1 MSGPLKGIK
10 VIDFTRVLAGPHF
23 TKILCDM
30 GAEVI
35 KIEHPE
41 SGDLSRLGPPFTKNF
56 SHYYVQQNIGKK
68 CISLDLNKKE
78 GKDIVEKLIKKADIV
93 AENFRPGTLAAFNL
107 DYNKVKNLNKKIVYV
122 SISGYGQNGPLRGK
136 AAFAPTVH
144 AECGTALAK
153 FKHENIKLTDYESMQ
168 SDFSHADV
176 YSGLEAAIS
185 CLAALNNAQKS
196 GVGQHVDIS
205 LAATMV
211 AVNERAHAELSGNTD
226 YDDEPFALSAPIS
239 PYLRLNSGE
248 IVVIAANPILSF
260 VFFRYAR
267 MMRRLD
273 LIDNPKY
280 KTAKLR
286 RKNYKSLMKEINDW
300 VSTFRNAEDLEAQV
314 GEAGLAVGKL
324 KSMKEFAEGPWGDY
338 WEIIR
343 KVRIDKDNII
353 KIPGVPWK
361 FSRTK
366 CKLQNHLAVR
376 GMDNKKI
383 LLDLGYSKKEI
394 DNLYSKNILSEGNS

>member
-23 TKILCDM
+23 TKILCEM

-41 SGDLSRLGPPFTKNF
+41 NGDLSRLGPPITKNF
-56 SHYYVQQNIGKK
+56 SHYYVQQNVGKK

-78 GKDIVEKLIKKADIV
+78 GRVIVEQLIKKADIV
-93 AENFRPGTLAAFNL
+93 AENFRPGTLAAFKL
-107 DYNKVKNLNKKIVYV
+107 DYESIKDLNKKLVYV
-122 SISGYGQNGPLRGK
+122 SISGYGQNGPMRGK

-144 AECGTALAK
+144 AECGTAFAK
-153 FKHENIKLTDYESMQ
+153 FKHENIKLTDYEAMQ

-176 YSGLEAAIS
+176 YTGLEASIS
-185 CLAALNNAQKS
+185 CLAALNNAQKT
-196 GVGQHVDIS
+196 GIGQHIDIS
-205 LAATMV
+205 LAATMI
-211 AVNERAHAELSGNTD
+211 AVNERAHAELSGDND
-226 YDDEPFALSAPIS
+226 SSDEPFALSSPIS

-248 IVVIAANPILSF
+248 IVVIAASPILSF

-286 RKNYKSLMKEINDW
+286 RKNYKDLMKEVNDW

-314 GEAGLAVGKL
+314 GEAGLAIGKL
-324 KSMKEFAEGPWGDY
+324 RSMKEFAEGPWGDY
-338 WEIIR
+338 WQIIR
-343 KVRIDKDNII
+343 KIKIDKDNII
-353 KIPGVPWK
+353 KIPGLPWK

-366 CKLQNHLAVR
+366 CEPQNHLANR
-376 GMDNKKI
+376 GMNNEKI
-383 LLDLGYSKKEI
+383 LVELGYTKKEI
-394 DNLYSKNILSEGNS
+394 KKLYLKNILSEGNI

>member
-10 VIDFTRVLAGPHF
+10 VVDFTRVLAGPHF

-41 SGDLSRLGPPFTKNF
+41 NGDLSRLGPPITKNF
-56 SHYYVQQNIGKK
+56 SHYYVQQNVGKK

-78 GKDIVEKLIKKADIV
+78 GRIIVEQLIKKADIG
-93 AENFRPGTLAAFNL
+93 AENVRPGTLAAFKL
-107 DYNKVKNLNKKIVYV
+107 DYDSIKDLNKKLVYV
-122 SISGYGQNGPLRGK
+122 SISGYGQDGPMRGK

-144 AECGTALAK
+144 AECGTAFAK
-153 FKHENIKLTDYESMQ
+153 FKHENIKLTDFEAMQ

-176 YSGLEAAIS
+176 YTGLEASIS
-185 CLAALNNAQKS
+185 CLAALNNAQKT
-196 GVGQHVDIS
+196 GIGQHIDIS
-205 LAATMV
+205 LAATMI
-211 AVNERAHAELSGNTD
+211 AVNERAHAELSGDND
-226 YDDEPFALSAPIS
+226 NVGEPFALSAPIS

-248 IVVIAANPILSF
+248 IVVIAASPILSF

-286 RKNYKSLMKEINDW
+286 RKNYKDLMKEVYDW

-314 GEAGLAVGKL
+314 GEAGLAIGKL
-324 KSMKEFAEGPWGDY
+324 RNMKEFAEGPWGDY
-338 WEIIR
+338 WQIIR
-343 KVRIDKDNII
+343 KIKIDKDNII
-353 KIPGVPWK
+353 KIPGLPWK

-366 CKLQNHLAVR
+366 CEPQNHLANR
-376 GMDNKKI
+376 GMDNEKI
-383 LLDLGYSKKEI
+383 LIDLGYTKKDI
-394 DNLYSKNILSEGNS
+394 KKLYLKNILSEGNI

>member
-1 MSGPLKGIK
+1 MSGPLKGII

-35 KIEHPE
+35 KIEHPKN
-41 SGDLSRLGPPFTKNF
+41 GDLSRLGPPITKNF

-78 GKDIVEKLIKKADIV
+78 GRKIVEQLIKKADIV
-93 AENFRPGTLAAFNL
+93 AENFRPGTLASFKL
-107 DYNKVKNLNKKIVYV
+107 DYDSIKNLNKKLVYV
-122 SISGYGQNGPLRGK
+122 SISGYGQNGPMRGK

-144 AECGTALAK
+144 AECGTAFAK
-153 FKHENIKLTDYESMQ
+153 FKHENIKLTDFEEMQ

-176 YSGLEAAIS
+176 YTGLEASIS
-185 CLAALNNAQKS
+185 CLAALNNAQKT
-196 GVGQHVDIS
+196 GIGQHIDIS
-205 LAATMV
+205 LAATMI
-211 AVNERAHAELSGNTD
+211 AVNERARAELSGEND
-226 YDDEPFALSAPIS
+226 SSDEPFALSAPIS

-248 IVVIAANPILSF
+248 IVVIAASPILSF

-286 RKNYKSLMKEINDW
+286 RKNYKDLMKEVNDW

-314 GEAGLAVGKL
+314 GEAGLAIGKL
-324 KSMKEFAEGPWGDY
+324 RSMKDFAEGPWGDY
-338 WEIIR
+338 WQIIR
-343 KVRIDKDNII
+343 KIKIDKDNII
-353 KIPGVPWK
+353 KIPGLPWK

-366 CKLQNHLAVR
+366 CEPQNHLATR
-376 GMDNKKI
+376 GMDNEKI
-383 LLDLGYSKKEI
+383 LFDLGYTKKDI
-394 DNLYSKNILSEGNS
+394 KKLYLKNILSEGNI

>member
-41 SGDLSRLGPPFTKNF
+41 NGDLSRLGPPITKNF

-78 GKDIVEKLIKKADIV
+78 GRAIVEQLIKKADIV
-93 AENFRPGTLAAFNL
+93 AENFRPGTLSAFKL
-107 DYNKVKNLNKKIVYV
+107 DYDSIKDLNKKLVYV
-122 SISGYGQNGPLRGK
+122 SISGYGQNGPMRGK

-144 AECGTALAK
+144 AECGTAFAK
-153 FKHENIKLTDYESMQ
+153 FKHENVKLTDYEAMQ

-176 YSGLEAAIS
+176 YTGLEASTS
-185 CLAALNNAQKS
+185 CLAALNNAQKT
-196 GVGQHVDIS
+196 GIGQHIDIS
-205 LAATMV
+205 LAATMI
-211 AVNERAHAELSGNTD
+211 AVNERAHAELSGYND
-226 YDDEPFALSAPIS
+226 SSDEPFALSAPIS

-248 IVVIAANPILSF
+248 IVVIAASPILSF

-273 LIDNPKY
+273 LTDNPKY

-286 RKNYKSLMKEINDW
+286 RKNYKDLIKEVNDW

-314 GEAGLAVGKL
+314 GEAGLAIGKL
-324 KSMKEFAEGPWGDY
+324 RSMKEFAEGPWGDY
-338 WEIIR
+338 WQIIR
-343 KVRIDKDNII
+343 KIKIDKDNII
-353 KIPGVPWK
+353 KIPGLPWK

-366 CKLQNHLAVR
+366 CEPQNHLANR
-376 GMDNKKI
+376 GMDNEKI
-383 LLDLGYSKKEI
+383 LLDLGYTKKDI
-394 DNLYSKNILSEGNS
+394 KQLYLKNILSEGNI

>member
-41 SGDLSRLGPPFTKNF
+41 NGDLSRLGPPITKNF

-78 GKDIVEKLIKKADIV
+78 GRAIVEQLIKKADIV
-93 AENFRPGTLAAFNL
+93 AENFRPGTLAAFKL
-107 DYNKVKNLNKKIVYV
+107 DYDSIKDLNKKLVYV
-122 SISGYGQNGPLRGK
+122 SISGYGQDGPMRGK

-144 AECGTALAK
+144 AECGTAFAK
-153 FKHENIKLTDYESMQ
+153 FKHENIKLTDFEAMQ

-176 YSGLEAAIS
+176 YTGLEASIS
-185 CLAALNNAQKS
+185 CLAALNNAQKT
-196 GVGQHVDIS
+196 GIGQHIDIS
-205 LAATMV
+205 LAATMI
-211 AVNERAHAELSGNTD
+211 AVNERAHAELSGDND
-226 YDDEPFALSAPIS
+226 NSGEPFALSAPIS

-248 IVVIAANPILSF
+248 IVVIAASPILSF

-286 RKNYKSLMKEINDW
+286 RQNYKDLMKEVNDW

-314 GEAGLAVGKL
+314 GEAGLAIGKL
-324 KSMKEFAEGPWGDY
+324 RNMKEFAEGPWGNY
-338 WEIIR
+338 WQIIR
-343 KVRIDKDNII
+343 KIKIDKDNII
-353 KIPGVPWK
+353 KIPGLPWK

-366 CKLQNHLAVR
+366 CEPQNHLASR
-376 GMDNKKI
+376 GMDNEKI
-383 LLDLGYSKKEI
+383 LFDLGYTKKDI
-394 DNLYSKNILSEGNS
+394 KKLYLKNILSEGNI

>member
-41 SGDLSRLGPPFTKNF
+41 NGDLSRLGPPITKNF

-78 GKDIVEKLIKKADIV
+78 GRAIVEQLIKKADIV
-93 AENFRPGTLAAFNL
+93 AENFRPGTLSAFKL
-107 DYNKVKNLNKKIVYV
+107 DYDSIKDLNKKLVYV
-122 SISGYGQNGPLRGK
+122 SISGYGQNGPMRGK

-144 AECGTALAK
+144 AECGTAFAK
-153 FKHENIKLTDYESMQ
+153 FKHENVKLTDYEAMQ

-176 YSGLEAAIS
+176 YTGLEASTS
-185 CLAALNNAQKS
+185 CLAALNNAQKT
-196 GVGQHVDIS
+196 GIGQHIDIS
-205 LAATMV
+205 LAATMI
-211 AVNERAHAELSGNTD
+211 AVNERAHAELSGDND
-226 YDDEPFALSAPIS
+226 SSDEPFALSAPIS

-248 IVVIAANPILSF
+248 IVVIAASPILSF

-273 LIDNPKY
+273 LTDNPKY

-286 RKNYKSLMKEINDW
+286 RKNYKDLIKEVNDW

-314 GEAGLAVGKL
+314 GEAGLAIGKL
-324 KSMKEFAEGPWGDY
+324 RSMKEFAEGPWGDY
-338 WEIIR
+338 WQIIR
-343 KVRIDKDNII
+343 KIKIDKDNTI
-353 KIPGVPWK
+353 KIPGLPWK

-366 CKLQNHLAVR
+366 CEPQNHLANR
-376 GMDNKKI
+376 GMDNEKI
-383 LLDLGYSKKEI
+383 LLDLGYTKKDI
-394 DNLYSKNILSEGNS
+394 KKFYLKNILSEGNI

>member
-41 SGDLSRLGPPFTKNF
+41 NGDLSRLGPPITKNF

-78 GKDIVEKLIKKADIV
+78 GRAIVEQLIKKADIV
-93 AENFRPGTLAAFNL
+93 AENFRPGTLSAFKL
-107 DYNKVKNLNKKIVYV
+107 DYDSIKDLNKKLVYV
-122 SISGYGQNGPLRGK
+122 SISGYGQNGPMRGK

-144 AECGTALAK
+144 AECGTAFAK
-153 FKHENIKLTDYESMQ
+153 FKHENVKLTDYEAMQ

-176 YSGLEAAIS
+176 YTGLEASTS
-185 CLAALNNAQKS
+185 CLAALNNAQKT
-196 GVGQHVDIS
+196 GIGQHIDIS
-205 LAATMV
+205 LAATMI
-211 AVNERAHAELSGNTD
+211 AVNERAHAELSGDND
-226 YDDEPFALSAPIS
+226 SSDEPFALSAPIS

-248 IVVIAANPILSF
+248 IVVIAASPILSF

-286 RKNYKSLMKEINDW
+286 RQNYKDLMKEVNDW

-314 GEAGLAVGKL
+314 GEAGLAIGKL
-324 KSMKEFAEGPWGDY
+324 RNMKEFAEGPWGDY
-338 WEIIR
+338 WQIIR
-343 KVRIDKDNII
+343 KIKIDKDNII
-353 KIPGVPWK
+353 KIPGLPWK

-366 CKLQNHLAVR
+366 CKPQNHLARR
-376 GMDNKKI
+376 GMDNEKI
-383 LLDLGYSKKEI
+383 LFDLGYTKKDI
-394 DNLYSKNILSEGNS
+394 KKLYLNNILSEGNI

>member
-41 SGDLSRLGPPFTKNF
+41 SGDLSRLGPPITKNF

-68 CISLDLNKKE
+68 CLSLDLNKKE
-78 GKDIVEKLIKKADIV
+78 GRIIVEQLIKNADIV

-107 DYNKVKNLNKKIVYV
+107 DYNSIKNLNKKIVYV
-122 SISGYGQNGPLRGK
+122 SISGYGQEGPMRGK
-136 AAFAPTVH
+136 AAFATTVH
-144 AECGTALAK
+144 AECGTAFAK
-153 FKHENIKLTDYESMQ
+153 FKHENIKLTDFKSMQ

-176 YSGLEAAIS
+176 YTGLEASIS
-185 CLAALNNAQKS
+185 CLAALNNAQKT
-196 GVGQHVDIS
+196 GLGQHIDIS
-205 LAATMV
+205 LAATMI
-211 AVNERAHAELSGNTD
+211 AVNERAHAELSGKND
-226 YDDEPFALSAPIS
+226 NNDEPFALSAPIS

-248 IVVIAANPILSF
+248 IVVIAASPILSF
-260 VFFRYAR
+260 VFLRYAR

-286 RKNYKSLMKEINDW
+286 RKNYKDLMKEVYDW
-300 VSTFRNAEDLEAQV
+300 VLTFRNAEDLEAQV
-314 GEAGLAVGKL
+314 GESGLAIGKL
-324 KSMKEFAEGPWGDY
+324 RSMKDFAEGPWGDY
-338 WEIIR
+338 WQIIR
-343 KVRIDKDNII
+343 KIKIDKDNII
-353 KIPGVPWK
+353 KIPGLPWK

-366 CKLQNHLAVR
+366 CEPKNHLAIR
-376 GMDNKKI
+376 GMDNKEI
-383 LLDLGYSKKEI
+383 LSDLGYSKKDI
-394 DNLYSKNILSEGNS
+394 KKLYLKNILSEGNI

>member
-41 SGDLSRLGPPFTKNF
+41 SGDLSRLGPPITKNF

-78 GKDIVEKLIKKADIV
+78 GRAIVQQLMKKADIV
-93 AENFRPGTLAAFNL
+93 AENFRPGTLAAFDL
-107 DYNKVKNLNKKIVYV
+107 DYDSIKDLNKKLVYV
-122 SISGYGQNGPLRGK
+122 SISGYGQNGPMRGK

-144 AECGTALAK
+144 AECGTAFAK
-153 FKHENIKLTDYESMQ
+153 FKHENIKLTDFEAMH

-176 YSGLEAAIS
+176 YTGLEASIS
-185 CLAALNNAQKS
+185 CLAALNNAQKT
-196 GVGQHVDIS
+196 GIGQHIDIS
-205 LAATMV
+205 LAATMI
-211 AVNERAHAELSGNTD
+211 AVNERAHAELSGDND
-226 YDDEPFALSAPIS
+226 SSDEPFALSAPIS
-239 PYLRLNSGE
+239 PYLKLNSGE
-248 IVVIAANPILSF
+248 IVVIAASPILSF

-286 RKNYKSLMKEINDW
+286 RKNYKDLMKEVNDW

-314 GEAGLAVGKL
+314 GEAGLAIGKL
-324 KSMKEFAEGPWGDY
+324 RSMKEFAEGPWGDY
-338 WEIIR
+338 WQIIR
-343 KVRIDKDNII
+343 KIKIDKDNII
-353 KIPGVPWK
+353 KIPGLPWK

-366 CKLQNHLAVR
+366 CEPQNHLASR
-376 GMDNKKI
+376 GMDNEKI
-383 LLDLGYSKKEI
+383 LFELGYTKKDI
-394 DNLYSKNILSEGNS
+394 KKLYLENILSEGNI

>member
-1 MSGPLKGIK
+1 MTGPLNGIT

-35 KIEHPE
+35 KIEHPDN
-41 SGDLSRLGPPFTKNF
+41 GDLSRLGPPITKNF
-56 SHYYVQQNIGKK
+56 SHYYIQQNIGKK

-78 GKDIVEKLIKKADIV
+78 ARIIVEKLIKKADIV

-107 DYNKVKNLNKKIVYV
+107 DYKSVVSLNKKLVYV
-122 SISGYGQNGPLRGK
+122 SISGYGQNGPMRGK

-144 AECGTALAK
+144 AECGTAYIK
-153 FKHENIKLTDYESMQ
+153 FKHENIKLNDYESMK

-176 YSGLEAAIS
+176 YTGLEAAIS
-185 CLAALNNAQKS
+185 CLAALNNAQKT
-196 GVGQHVDIS
+196 GVGQHIDVS
-205 LAATMV
+205 LAATMI
-211 AVNERAHAELSGNTD
+211 AVNERAHAELSGN
-226 YDDEPFALSAPIS
+226 DDSSSEPFALSAPIS
-239 PYLRLNSGE
+239 PYFKLNSGE
-248 IVVIAANPILSF
+248 IIVIAASPILSF

-273 LIDNPKY
+273 LIENPKF
-280 KTAKLR
+280 KTPKLR
-286 RKNYKSLMKEINDW
+286 RKNYKGLMKEINAW

-314 GEAGLAVGKL
+314 GESGLAIGKL
-324 KSMKEFAEGPWGDY
+324 RSMKEFAEGPWGDY

-343 KVRIDKDNII
+343 EVKIDKENII
-353 KIPGVPWK
+353 KIPGLPWK

-366 CKLQNHLAVR
+366 CNPQEHLAIR

-383 LLDLGYSKKEI
+383 LLKIGYSQEDI
-394 DNLYSKNILSEGNS
+394 DELYLKNILSEGNT

>member
-41 SGDLSRLGPPFTKNF
+41 NGDLSRLGPPITKNF

-78 GKDIVEKLIKKADIV
+78 GRAIVEQLIKKADIV
-93 AENFRPGTLAAFNL
+93 AENFRPGTLSAFKL
-107 DYNKVKNLNKKIVYV
+107 DYDSIKDLNKKLVYV
-122 SISGYGQNGPLRGK
+122 SISGYGQNGPMRGK

-144 AECGTALAK
+144 AECGTAFAK
-153 FKHENIKLTDYESMQ
+153 FKHENVKLTDYEAMQ

-176 YSGLEAAIS
+176 YTGLEASTS
-185 CLAALNNAQKS
+185 CLAALNNAQKT
-196 GVGQHVDIS
+196 GIGQHIDIS
-205 LAATMV
+205 LAATMI
-211 AVNERAHAELSGNTD
+211 AVNERAHAELSGDND
-226 YDDEPFALSAPIS
+226 SSDEPFALSAPIS

-248 IVVIAANPILSF
+248 IVVIAASPILSF

-273 LIDNPKY
+273 LTDNPKY

-286 RKNYKSLMKEINDW
+286 RKNYKDLIKEVNDW

-314 GEAGLAVGKL
+314 GEAGLAIGKL
-324 KSMKEFAEGPWGDY
+324 RSMKEFAEGPWGDY
-338 WEIIR
+338 WQIIR
-343 KVRIDKDNII
+343 KIKIDKDNII
-353 KIPGVPWK
+353 KIPGLPWK

-366 CKLQNHLAVR
+366 CKPQNHLARR
-376 GMDNKKI
+376 GMDNEKI
-383 LLDLGYSKKEI
+383 LFDLGYTKKDI
-394 DNLYSKNILSEGNS
+394 KKLYLNNILSEGNI

>member
-10 VIDFTRVLAGPHF
+10 VVDFTRVLAGPHF

-35 KIEHPE
+35 KIEHPK

-78 GKDIVEKLIKKADIV
+78 GRVIIEKLIKKAHIV

-107 DYNKVKNLNKKIVYV
+107 DYDGVRKLNKKIVYV

-144 AECGTALAK
+144 AECGTAFAK
-153 FKHENIKLTDYESMQ
+153 FMHQNIELTDFESMQ

-176 YSGLEAAIS
+176 YTGLEASIS
-185 CLAALNNAQKS
+185 CLAALNNAQKT
-196 GVGQHVDIS
+196 GIGQHIDIS
-205 LAATMV
+205 LAATMI
-211 AVNERAHAELSGNTD
+211 AVNERAHAELSGNND
-226 YDDEPFALSAPIS
+226 NNGEPFALSAPIS
-239 PYLRLNSGE
+239 PYFRLNTGE
-248 IVVIAANPILSF
+248 IVVIAASPILSF
-260 VFFRYAR
+260 VFERYAR

-300 VSTFRNAEDLEAQV
+300 VTTFRSAEDLDAQV
-314 GEAGLAVGKL
+314 GEAGLAIGKL
-324 KSMKEFAEGPWGDY
+324 KSMKEFAEGPWGNY

-343 KVRIDKDNII
+343 KVKIDKDNII
-353 KIPGVPWK
+353 KIPGLPWK
-361 FSRTK
+361 FSLTK
-366 CKLQNHLAVR
+366 CKPKNHLAFR
-376 GMDNKKI
+376 GMDNKRI
-383 LLDLGYSKKEI
+383 LSELGYSKEDI
-394 DNLYSKNILSEGNS
+394 NTLYSKNILSEGNI

>member
-10 VIDFTRVLAGPHF
+10 VVDFTRVLAGPHF

-78 GKDIVEKLIKKADIV
+78 GRVIIEKLVKKAHIV

-107 DYNKVKNLNKKIVYV
+107 DYDGVRKLNKKIVYV

-144 AECGTALAK
+144 AECGTAFAK
-153 FKHENIKLTDYESMQ
+153 FMHQNIELTDFESMQ

-176 YSGLEAAIS
+176 YAGLEASIS
-185 CLAALNNAQKS
+185 CLAALNNAQKT
-196 GVGQHVDIS
+196 GIGQHIDIS
-205 LAATMV
+205 LAATMI
-211 AVNERAHAELSGNTD
+211 AVNERAHAELSGNND
-226 YDDEPFALSAPIS
+226 NNDEPFALSAPIS
-239 PYLRLNSGE
+239 PYFRLNTGE
-248 IVVIAANPILSF
+248 IVVIAASPILSF
-260 VFFRYAR
+260 VFARYAR

-300 VSTFRNAEDLEAQV
+300 VTTFRSAEDLEAQV
-314 GEAGLAVGKL
+314 GEAGLAIGKL
-324 KSMKEFAEGPWGDY
+324 KSMKEFAEGPWGNY

-343 KVRIDKDNII
+343 KVELDKDNII
-353 KIPGVPWK
+353 KIPGLPWK
-361 FSRTK
+361 FSLTK
-366 CKLQNHLAVR
+366 CKPKNHLAFR

-383 LLDLGYSKKEI
+383 LSELGYSKEDI
-394 DNLYSKNILSEGNS
+394 NTLYSKNILSEGNI

>member
-10 VIDFTRVLAGPHF
+10 VVDFTRVLAGPHF

-35 KIEHPE
+35 KIEHPK

-78 GKDIVEKLIKKADIV
+78 GRVIIEKLIKKAHIV

-107 DYNKVKNLNKKIVYV
+107 DYDGVKKLNKKIVYV

-144 AECGTALAK
+144 AECGTAFSK
-153 FKHENIKLTDYESMQ
+153 FMHQNIELTDFESMQ

-176 YSGLEAAIS
+176 YTGLEASIS
-185 CLAALNNAQKS
+185 CLAALNNAQKT
-196 GVGQHVDIS
+196 GIGQHIDIS
-205 LAATMV
+205 LAATMI
-211 AVNERAHAELSGNTD
+211 AVNERAHAELSGNND
-226 YDDEPFALSAPIS
+226 NDGEPFALSAPIS
-239 PYLRLNSGE
+239 PYFRLNTGE
-248 IVVIAANPILSF
+248 IIVIAASPILSF
-260 VFFRYAR
+260 VFERYAR

-300 VSTFRNAEDLEAQV
+300 VTTFRSAEDLDAQV
-314 GEAGLAVGKL
+314 GEAGLAIGKL
-324 KSMKEFAEGPWGDY
+324 KSMKEFAEGPWGNY

-343 KVRIDKDNII
+343 KVKIDKDNII
-353 KIPGVPWK
+353 KIPGLPWK
-361 FSRTK
+361 FSLTK
-366 CKLQNHLAVR
+366 CKPKNHLAFR
-376 GMDNKKI
+376 GMDNKRI
-383 LLDLGYSKKEI
+383 LSELGYSKEDI
-394 DNLYSKNILSEGNS
+394 NTLYSKNILSEGNI

>member
-41 SGDLSRLGPPFTKNF
+41 NGDLSRLGPPITKNF

-78 GKDIVEKLIKKADIV
+78 GRAIVEQLIKKADIV
-93 AENFRPGTLAAFNL
+93 AENFRPGTLSAFKL
-107 DYNKVKNLNKKIVYV
+107 DYDSIKDLNKKLVYV
-122 SISGYGQNGPLRGK
+122 SISGYGQNGPMRGK

-144 AECGTALAK
+144 AECGTAFAK
-153 FKHENIKLTDYESMQ
+153 FKHENVKLTDYEAMQ

-176 YSGLEAAIS
+176 YTGLEASTS
-185 CLAALNNAQKS
+185 CLAALNNAQKT
-196 GVGQHVDIS
+196 GIGQHIDIS
-205 LAATMV
+205 LAATMI
-211 AVNERAHAELSGNTD
+211 AVNERAHAELSGDND
-226 YDDEPFALSAPIS
+226 SSDEPFALSAPIS

-248 IVVIAANPILSF
+248 IVVIAASPILSF

-273 LIDNPKY
+273 LTDNPKY

-286 RKNYKSLMKEINDW
+286 RKNYKDLIKEVNDW

-314 GEAGLAVGKL
+314 GEAGLAIGKL
-324 KSMKEFAEGPWGDY
+324 RSMKEFAEGPWGDY
-338 WEIIR
+338 WQIIR
-343 KVRIDKDNII
+343 KIKIDKDNII
-353 KIPGVPWK
+353 KIPGLTWK

-366 CKLQNHLAVR
+366 CKPQNHLARR
-376 GMDNKKI
+376 GMDNEKI
-383 LLDLGYSKKEI
+383 LFDLGYTKKDI
-394 DNLYSKNILSEGNS
+394 KKLYLNNILSEGNI